1 MKIED
6 NPVIVKFKVLFI
18 AKQIVGQIWYFVRN
32 SSGQAYTKYDLWLSN
47 NLKENQK
54 QCLNPPEKDTG
65 ITSHCVWSDIN
76 LRELFSSCNPILRL

>member
-32 SSGQAYTKYDLWLSN
+32 SSG
-47 NLKENQK
+47 
-54 QCLNPPEKDTG
+54 
-65 ITSHCVWSDIN
+65 
-76 LRELFSSCNPILRL
+76 